1 MGEHRG
7 GSGARGISKGPILVV
22 VLIVLIVA
30 GFFGWK
36 ALSNRIDDQGQ
47 QAAGTC
53 VEGNKTLDVT
63 ADPSIA
69 PQVEELAKRYT
80 QTSPV
85 VRDHCIAVVVHG
97 APSASVSTALEAGP
111 AAPWDDAALGPRPT
125 LWIPTSSFE
134 LAPLSGK
141 AVINGDPR
149 SLASSP
155 IVLAAG
161 PETAA
166 ALAGADIAIA
176 AKTSTRPC
184 TNERVSVLS
193 S

>member
-97 APSASVSTALEAGP
+97 APSASVSTAIEPCP
-111 AAPWDDAALGPRPT
+111 AANRD
-125 LWIPTSSFE
+125 
-134 LAPLSGK
+134 
-141 AVINGDPR
+141 
-149 SLASSP
+149 
-155 IVLAAG
+155 
-161 PETAA
+161 
-166 ALAGADIAIA
+166 
-176 AKTSTRPC
+176 
-184 TNERVSVLS
+184 
-193 S
+193 